1 MVKQWL
7 WSSNYM
13 EKYIKEHDISGYV
26 DGLWKRIEIQMKSSG
41 AAAKNIN
48 DYIAEI
54 RNDNY

>member
-1 MVKQWL
+1 
-7 WSSNYM
+7 M

-54 RNDNY
+54 RNDNS